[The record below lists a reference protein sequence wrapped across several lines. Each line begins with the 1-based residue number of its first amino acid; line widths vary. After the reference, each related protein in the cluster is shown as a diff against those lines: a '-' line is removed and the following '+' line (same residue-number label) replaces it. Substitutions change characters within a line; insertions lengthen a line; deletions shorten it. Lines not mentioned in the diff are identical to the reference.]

1 MPALHVKL
9 SDIAMWPRSL
19 SSGQAYSAGTISGST
34 EGRVKMK
41 QATREADAELA
52 GEKRRDRRAAD
63 DVTSVSDAQL
73 SILSTDSMSV
83 CASNSGK
90 I

>member
-19 SSGQAYSAGTISGST
+19 SSGQAYSSGTISGST